1 MKLFDLVGYLI
12 SVAGRTLLDI
22 RLRARRYRLGVETRM
37 LRTLR
42 GEAGEEVRIADAAS
56 QHPLVSQSDP
66 VSQPREQPST
76 LVSTFLS
83 AKHRFLRDTT
93 LQHLDLAGHAKV
105 DNFWYALQMVGS
117 LRLPTLAPL

>member
-1 MKLFDLVGYLI
+1 
-12 SVAGRTLLDI
+12 
-22 RLRARRYRLGVETRM
+22 M

-42 GEAGEEVRIADAAS
+42 GEAGEEVRIADCRRGRS
-56 QHPLVSQSDP
+56 TGQHPLVSQSDP

-93 LQHLDLAGHAKV
+93 LEHLDLAGHAKV
-105 DNFWYALQMVGS
+105 DDF
-117 LRLPTLAPL
+117 